1 MAQPDPSELAES
13 YDVVILAFEPR
24 AEPAALGLQ
33 RMFGMDR
40 AAADALLSELPR
52 TVRRGV
58 NRPRAE
64 YFRRALVS
72 IGARV
77 EVRNALGETLASAP
91 PPKPAASQPPAAR
104 PATAEV
110 SRPPLSAARSPD
122 PPTSHSRPARAPI
135 DRTLM
140 HGAAPPTAAHAMA
153 KPTGRPARTELAP
166 LWLLAEESPAARAPL
181 VQPRAGAASARFAAS
196 SGRGLEMDEAR
207 WDRLEL
213 AAEEPGVAESF
224 TPPSAKSVPVAH
236 SVSPASARP
245 SAARSLDEDLPLLE
259 RWQMPEP
266 GGFAA
271 QKQPISQRA
280 IASVPSPVSSRP
292 RSGAA
297 PSGRASPAEHGPGV
311 SVDGRVSA
319 RPAAERA
326 AGTAAEGRGVR
337 EASAQ
342 RNSSR
347 ASVAR
352 DPASAAQ
359 RPRSFWECVPE
370 AVQFPWL
377 GRGRT
382 WLFSIGSWALVTNLV
397 AACLRSPVL
406 SGSLALLANAGLLA
420 LCADYHRRC
429 MWSAVAEADALN
441 QSPQLNSARGFDFYL
456 RSGAHIA
463 GFALVSQLP
472 IVVWLMRRTL
482 DSGAAGAGEVLGSP
496 AFWLLAALPGMY
508 WPMAIATAS
517 HANRFAGVWHVWIG
531 LRAIVRAPFEYAATV
546 GLGALSFALPWL
558 ACVIVGQVAGLPG
571 LYFAALAGVPLGM
584 SHAVMGTLT
593 GQLLRTRPEV
603 FE

>member
-1 MAQPDPSELAES
+1 VAPPDPSELTES
-13 YDVVILAFEPR
+13 YDVVILGFEPR

-33 RMFGMDR
+33 RMFGVDR
-40 AAADALLSELPR
+40 AAADALLLELPK

-72 IGARV
+72 IGAHV
-77 EVRNALGETLASAP
+77 EIRNALGEALASARP
-91 PPKPAASQPPAAR
+91 PSPKAPTSLPRAAPSPPAQ
-104 PATAEV
+104 T
-110 SRPPLSAARSPD
+110 SRPPLSAVRAPN
-122 PPTSHSRPARAPI
+122 PPTSHGPPARAPI
-135 DRTLM
+135 DRTLV
-140 HGAAPPTAAHAMA
+140 HGTAPPTAAHGVGMH
-153 KPTGRPARTELAP
+153 TGTPARTELAP
-166 LWLLAEESPAARAPL
+166 LLLLAAESPAARA
-181 VQPRAGAASARFAAS
+181 GTASAGFAAS
-196 SGRGLEMDEAR
+196 SGLGLDMDEAR

-224 TPPSAKSVPVAH
+224 TPPSAKSDRVAH
-236 SVSPASARP
+236 GFTPTSARP

-259 RWQMPEP
+259 RWQLPQP
-266 GGFAA
+266 GELGASNQLSPVA
-271 QKQPISQRA
+271 QRA
-280 IASVPSPVSSRP
+280 IASVPAPVSARP
-292 RSGAA
+292 RSGAPSETRHEA
-297 PSGRASPAEHGPGV
+297 ESGAAAIDARDHSSPDKRSGRALAAVRG
-311 SVDGRVSA
+311 A
-319 RPAAERA
+319 R
-326 AGTAAEGRGVR
+326 G
-337 EASAQ
+337 ASAE

-352 DPASAAQ
+352 HESPAAQ
-359 RPRSFWECVPE
+359 HPRSFWECVPE

-377 GRGRT
+377 GRGRS
-382 WLFSIGSWALVTNLV
+382 WLLSIGAWALVTNLV

-406 SGSLALLANAGLLA
+406 SGSLALFANAGLLA

-441 QSPQLNSARGFDFYL
+441 QSPQLSSARGFDFYL

-482 DSGAAGAGEVLGSP
+482 DSGAAGAREVLGSP

-531 LRAIVRAPFEYAATV
+531 LRAIVRAPLEYAATV

-558 ACVIVGQVAGLPG
+558 ACVIVAQVAGLPG
-571 LYFAALAGVPLGM
+571 PYFAALAGVPLGM

>member
-1 MAQPDPSELAES
+1 MAQPDPSEPAES
-13 YDVVILAFEPR
+13 YDVVILAFEAG

-33 RMFGMDR
+33 RVFGVDR

-77 EVRNALGETLASAP
+77 EIRNALGETLASAP
-91 PPKPAASQPPAAR
+91 PPPPKAATSQPRAA
-104 PATAEV
+104 PSPGAQT
-110 SRPPLSAARSPD
+110 SRPPLSAVLSPE
-122 PPTSHSRPARAPI
+122 PPLASGPPARVPI

-140 HGAAPPTAAHAMA
+140 HGTAPPTAAHAVA
-153 KPTGRPARTELAP
+153 QRTPARTELGP
-166 LWLLAEESPAARAPL
+166 LLLLAEESPAAHVPR
-181 VQPRAGAASARFAAS
+181 VQARAGAT
-196 SGRGLEMDEAR
+196 SGLGLEIDAAR

-224 TPPSAKSVPVAH
+224 TPPSAKSVSGAP
-236 SVSPASARP
+236 SFKPA

-259 RWQMPEP
+259 RWQLPQP
-266 GGFAA
+266 GEFAA
-271 QKQPISQRA
+271 PKQAISQRA
-280 IASVPSPVSSRP
+280 IASVPAPTSARP

-297 PSGRASPAEHGPGV
+297 PSGRAL
-311 SVDGRVSA
+311 
-319 RPAAERA
+319 AAVR
-326 AGTAAEGRGVR
+326 GGRG
-337 EASAQ
+337 ASAE
-342 RNSSR
+342 RNSS
-347 ASVAR
+347 
-352 DPASAAQ
+352 PASAASAPGSAA
-359 RPRSFWECVPE
+359 RSPRSFWECVPE

-377 GRGRT
+377 GRGRA
-382 WLFSIGSWALVTNLV
+382 WLFSIGAWALVTNLV
-397 AACLRSPVL
+397 AASLGMPVL
-406 SGSLALLANAGLLA
+406 SGGLLLVANAGLLA

-429 MWSAVAEADALN
+429 MWSAVAEADALQ

-456 RSGAHIA
+456 RSGAHII
-463 GFALVSQLP
+463 GFALLSQLP
-472 IVVWLMRRTL
+472 IVIWLMRRTL
-482 DSGAAGAGEVLGSP
+482 DSGESGAREVFGSP
-496 AFWLLAALPGMY
+496 AFWLLAALPAMY

-531 LRAIVRAPFEYAATV
+531 LRAIVRAPLEYAATV

-571 LYFAALAGVPLGM
+571 LYLAALAGVPLAL